1 MRMRGRQM
9 LAGIGTLGLLAAGVP
24 VMAQDATPAPGAAEI
39 VATYTLGTVP
49 IGETLTA
56 VLGEGAIGDDRG
68 IPFGGLG
75 SDLWRA
81 PGDPAGEFWMVTDRG
96 PNVDVEVDGDER
108 LSFPVPGYTPTIL
121 HVRAAGDAL
130 ELVAAIPVVGRSG
143 AGVTGLPNR
152 DGADP
157 QPWGYLGEQQL
168 AFNPSGLDTEGLVR
182 GADGAFW
189 LADEYAPSLV
199 KVGADGVVAA
209 RYVPAG
215 TSLTGA
221 DYPVEETLPA
231 IYGARRGNRGFEGL
245 AISPDQSTLYLLLQ
259 SPLNNPDKDTG
270 EASRISRLLAVDA
283 ATGVPTAE
291 YAYVLEEGPGFDP
304 AEGIEQG
311 DMKLSGIVSVDADT
325 AIVLERT
332 DDVARLYTIEF
343 GQATNLLGSRWDEPA
358 TAPSLEAADLAEA
371 GVTAVAKTLLADL
384 ALPGMPTKI
393 EGIAVVDD
401 QTIAVANDNDFDLGS
416 LEDGAGRW
424 VSGEKPN
431 RVLLVRVA
439 GGLPAA
445 SGAAEAAAATPAP

>member
-1 MRMRGRQM
+1 MLGRR
-9 LAGIGTLGLLAAGVP
+9 AIVGIGALGLLAAGGP
-24 VMAQDATPAPGAAEI
+24 AMGQEATPAPGTVE
-39 VATYTLGTVP
+39 VVGTYTIELAP
-49 IGETLTA
+49 IGETLNGI
-56 VLGEGAIGDDRG
+56 LGEGVIADDRG
-68 IPFGGLG
+68 IPLGGLG
-75 SDLWRA
+75 SDLWRS
-81 PGDPAGEFWMVTDRG
+81 PGDPEGEFWMITDRG
-96 PNVDVEVDGDER
+96 PNVDVEVDGEER
-108 LSFPVPGYTPTIL
+108 LTFPVPEFTPTIL
-121 HVRAAGDAL
+121 HVRATGDVL
-130 ELVAAIPVVGRSG
+130 ELVEAIPVVGQSG

-152 DGADP
+152 VGADP
-157 QPWGYLGEQQL
+157 QPWGYRGEQQL
-168 AFNPSGLDTEGLVR
+168 DFNPSGLDTEGLVR
-182 GADGAFW
+182 GVDGSFW

-199 KVGADGVVAA
+199 KVGEDGVVAA

-215 TSLTGA
+215 TALTGA

-270 EASRISRLLAVDA
+270 EASRIGRLLVVDV
-283 ATGVPTAE
+283 ATGTPTAE
-291 YAYVLEEGPGFDP
+291 YAYVFEEGPVFDP

-311 DMKLSGIVSVDADT
+311 DMKLSGIVSVDADS

-343 GQATNLLGSRWDEPA
+343 GQATNLLGSQWDDPA
-358 TAPSLEAADLAEA
+358 TAPSLEAADLEA
-371 GVTAVAKTLLADL
+371 SGVKAVGKTLLADL

-393 EGIAVVDD
+393 EGLAVVDA

-416 LEDGAGRW
+416 LENGADRW
-424 VSGEKPN
+424 ISGEKPN

-445 SGAAEAAAATPAP
+445 SVGDASPVVATPVP